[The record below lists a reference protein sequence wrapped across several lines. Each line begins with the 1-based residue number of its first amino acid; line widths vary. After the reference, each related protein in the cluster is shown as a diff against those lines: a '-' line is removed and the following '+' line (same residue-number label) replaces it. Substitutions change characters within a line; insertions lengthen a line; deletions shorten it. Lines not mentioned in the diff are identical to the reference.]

1 MSARSDAADDG
12 PFSGERMAAW
22 RDVLQIGAV
31 AVGLDIGKETIKA
44 AEIRRSVRGIELR
57 HFAIGPTP
65 AGAIEGGLILDRE
78 ALAAALPA
86 VLRDAKIR
94 SRRVIISVTGQNVL
108 ARVLRLPPIP
118 EEEIKQAI
126 RWEAERH
133 LPIPVDD
140 AVLDVQ
146 LVREVVEDGER
157 QLEVLLAAAPEG
169 VVLSYIEA
177 LDAARLTVDAVE
189 VGGLAMARALSQ
201 MVETG
206 TRVLVNLGA
215 SMTEL
220 AIVRGGVPQF
230 TRTILS
236 GQEAVSRAVAIPAP
250 RQDADAFALA
260 SGLDELLTQLRR
272 SLDFFRAQFGGTTI
286 DGVVLCGGGAR
297 IPRIDRHFALELDL
311 PVSIGTP
318 AGVEPHAGL
327 DPAAFNAVA
336 PQLVVATGLAMRAVA

>member
-1 MSARSDAADDG
+1 
-12 PFSGERMAAW
+12 MAAW
-22 RDVLQIGAV
+22 RDVFQIGAV

-57 HFAIGPTP
+57 RFAIGATP
-65 AGAIEGGLILDRE
+65 PGAVEGGLILDRE
-78 ALAAALPA
+78 ALAAALVA

-108 ARVLRLPPIP
+108 ARILRLPPIP

-250 RQDADAFALA
+250 RRDADAFALA

-286 DGVVLCGGGAR
+286 DGLVLCGGGAR